1 MEKELLYLI
10 EKENHTKERLVEIL
24 NTHNEI
30 KFVSLAGVDLIG
42 HETEERI
49 PTSVFLGDL
58 NNFLY
63 GRAAQTDGSSVYL
76 PKIATINNAK
86 IDMIADI
93 DVPWVVDYNYEYLL
107 EDGTPV
113 GTLKIPC
120 FLFHENKPVDSRSI
134 LKNVMNHFEKELF
147 ELIKKNPKSIEGLG
161 FEANDMEKVVITSA
175 TELEFWVKTPQNKR
189 DIEELSASQELK
201 EQYWSRTRGTVRT
214 ALEETLIK
222 MEKFNLNPEMGHKE
236 VGGVKSS
243 LDTSGEYNSIMEQL
257 EIDWKYST
265 ALNCA
270 DNELIVKQIIKET
283 FRHRGLETTFLAK
296 PIEGV
301 AGSGEHTHLGVMV
314 VLKNGKKVNLFASNK
329 DHFMSRFGYGALM
342 GILKNYEVI
351 NPFVTQSNDAFRRLK
366 KGFEAPIAIVT
377 SLGLSTQIPSRNRTI
392 LLGLIRDVENPMAT
406 RFELRSPNPHT
417 NTYLCLSTMLLCAM
431 DGIKYALVNERNEDE
446 LLKELSKEPNE
457 DATYLEK
464 GRAYR
469 SEKDVFEDFTDEE
482 REKYFG
488 IVPETVFENVK
499 AFETFK
505 DKVKVLQEGDILTEK
520 IIESYKTSLI
530 TKWLLE
536 VEHRIIPAFTEEI
549 RDMKMMHN
557 PSMSSDVDMTNWM
570 KIRDLRYDLAKD
582 HSNRVSLFTKIRNAI
597 KNGDLDEVSNL
608 QKEMYILMDELRN
621 DYRRY
626 KRNLLDI

>member
-134 LKNVMNHFEKELF
+134 LKNVMNHYEKELF

>member
-1 MEKELLYLI
+1 
-10 EKENHTKERLVEIL
+10 
-24 NTHNEI
+24 
-30 KFVSLAGVDLIG
+30 
-42 HETEERI
+42 
-49 PTSVFLGDL
+49 
-58 NNFLY
+58 
-63 GRAAQTDGSSVYL
+63 
-76 PKIATINNAK
+76 
-86 IDMIADI
+86 
-93 DVPWVVDYNYEYLL
+93 
-107 EDGTPV
+107 
-113 GTLKIPC
+113 
-120 FLFHENKPVDSRSI
+120 
-134 LKNVMNHFEKELF
+134 
-147 ELIKKNPKSIEGLG
+147 
-161 FEANDMEKVVITSA
+161 
-175 TELEFWVKTPQNKR
+175 
-189 DIEELSASQELK
+189 
-201 EQYWSRTRGTVRT
+201 
-214 ALEETLIK
+214 
-222 MEKFNLNPEMGHKE
+222 
-236 VGGVKSS
+236 
-243 LDTSGEYNSIMEQL
+243 
-257 EIDWKYST
+257 
-265 ALNCA
+265 
-270 DNELIVKQIIKET
+270 
-283 FRHRGLETTFLAK
+283 
-296 PIEGV
+296 
-301 AGSGEHTHLGVMV
+301 
-314 VLKNGKKVNLFASNK
+314 
-329 DHFMSRFGYGALM
+329 
-342 GILKNYEVI
+342 
-351 NPFVTQSNDAFRRLK
+351 
-366 KGFEAPIAIVT
+366 
-377 SLGLSTQIPSRNRTI
+377 
-392 LLGLIRDVENPMAT
+392 
-406 RFELRSPNPHT
+406 
-417 NTYLCLSTMLLCAM
+417 MLLCAM